1 MSLNLSYDFE
11 CNVINACKQ
20 GDLASSEGDYC
31 SNNSDYCYKTRGC
44 YNSPPLTRILVLRI
58 KRWGERKWGIPRED
72 GPRVPKWLHLQN
84 DSTTEL

>member
-20 GDLASSEGDYC
+20 GDLALSEGDCC

-44 YNSPPLTRILVLRI
+44 YKNMLLPENRIQAIQEEIAGFLLTEVVAD
-58 KRWGERKWGIPRED
+58 KGEYHAK
-72 GPRVPKWLHLQN
+72 
-84 DSTTEL
+84 